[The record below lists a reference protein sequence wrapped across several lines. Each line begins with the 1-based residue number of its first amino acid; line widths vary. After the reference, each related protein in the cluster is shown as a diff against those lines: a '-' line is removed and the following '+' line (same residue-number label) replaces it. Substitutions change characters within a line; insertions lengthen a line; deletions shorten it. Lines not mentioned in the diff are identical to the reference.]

1 MSTLTQTSQ
10 PAPVPN
16 GDCYSPF
23 RMSIDQY
30 ERLVDSG
37 VFTKR
42 DKLQLVNGILVNKV
56 TQNPPHTVVDL
67 RCRKALERV
76 IPANWHVRPDK
87 PVRLPPDGE
96 PAPDQCVVRGEEL
109 DYLDRHPGPADVGL
123 LVEVADDSVAEDRKM
138 GLTYGARG
146 IAVYWIVN
154 IPGRQV
160 EVYTSPTSEGYD
172 LAHVYKMGD
181 QVPVILDG
189 IEVGRINVSD
199 ILP

>member
-1 MSTLTQTSQ
+1 MSTLAQTRQ

-42 DKLQLVNGILVNKV
+42 DKLQLV
-56 TQNPPHTVVDL
+56 
-67 RCRKALERV
+67 
-76 IPANWHVRPDK
+76 
-87 PVRLPPDGE
+87 
-96 PAPDQCVVRGEEL
+96 
-109 DYLDRHPGPADVGL
+109 
-123 LVEVADDSVAEDRKM
+123 
-138 GLTYGARG
+138 
-146 IAVYWIVN
+146 
-154 IPGRQV
+154 
-160 EVYTSPTSEGYD
+160 SEGYD
-172 LAHVYKMGD
+172 LAREYKMGH
-181 QVPVILDG
+181 QVPVIRDG

>member
-30 ERLVDSG
+30 ERLVDSD

-56 TQNPPHTVVDL
+56 TQNPPYTVVDL

-87 PVRLPPDGE
+87 PG
-96 PAPDQCVVRGEEL
+96 PAPSR
-109 DYLDRHPGPADVGL
+109 
-123 LVEVADDSVAEDRKM
+123 
-138 GLTYGARG
+138 
-146 IAVYWIVN
+146 W
-154 IPGRQV
+154 
-160 EVYTSPTSEGYD
+160 
-172 LAHVYKMGD
+172 
-181 QVPVILDG
+181 
-189 IEVGRINVSD
+189 
-199 ILP
+199 